1 MGLPKGYSKKL
12 ILDVIVLSSATLSGL
27 KGFSRVDCE
36 GGPLG
41 MFLEQ
46 TRRRIVEIKT
56 RSGCVPDSAGLIGV
70 APACEGRRSRGRR
83 GDKTLAP
90 RSVASAMT
98 DWLAYNFWGG
108 TFLPC
113 RSTLKVIQIGFL
125 KNLRIII
132 FNANRAQLLTRNIK
146 IKSKQLCKL
155 FVEEIS

>member
-41 MFLEQ
+41 MFLEP

-98 DWLAYNFWGG
+98 DWRLAYKVVFFS

-113 RSTLKVIQIGFL
+113 HSTLKVIQ
-125 KNLRIII
+125 NLRIII
-132 FNANRAQLLTRNIK
+132 FNANRAQLLTRNK
-146 IKSKQLCKL
+146 
-155 FVEEIS
+155 